1 MLLFDIV
8 IPTYNNLEELKQC
21 LESLERQTL
30 RNFKVWVAVDGST
43 DATLEYLS
51 LNSFNFPLSWVEHS
65 DKKNHGR
72 AATRNLVLPHL
83 TANYVLFLDSDLTV
97 QSDFVSVHYAA
108 FKVSGGYIISLGKIQ
123 YERGDI
129 WGEYD
134 MTRGM
139 NRFQNNLAE
148 IPAKYILTGNVSM
161 PASLFVKLNGFDEG
175 ITTYGGEDTEL
186 GCRMQKEAGV
196 KVLFNKQAVA
206 TGVMDKPLSFALQQR
221 EAFAN
226 QGLKYLLKKHPWA
239 DDVFQLNFLT
249 SWKGKILYHLIP
261 RRLLMQAAE
270 NRRLPLSLRIK
281 TVHLLVFYHLYKGY
295 HH

>member
-21 LESLERQTL
+21 LESLEKQTH
-30 RNFKVWVAVDGST
+30 RDFKVWVAIDGST
-43 DATLEYLS
+43 DATFEYLS
-51 LNSFNFPLSWVEHS
+51 SNSFNFPLSWLEHS

-83 TANYVLFLDSDLTV
+83 TANNVLFLDSDLTV
-97 QSDFVSVHYAA
+97 QSDFILAHYAA
-108 FKVSGGYIISLGKIQ
+108 FKVSDGYIISLGKIE

-161 PASLFVKLNGFDEG
+161 PVALFVKLNGFDEG

-186 GCRMQKEAGV
+186 GCRIQKEAGV

-206 TGVMDKPLSFALQQR
+206 KGVMDKPLSFALQQR

-239 DDVFQLNFLT
+239 NDVFQLNFLT
-249 SWKGKILYHLIP
+249 SWKGKMLYHLIP
-261 RRLLMQAAE
+261 RELLMWASE
-270 NRRLPLSLRIK
+270 RRSLPLALRIK
-281 TVHLLVFYHLYKGY
+281 MVHLLVFYHLYRGY
-295 HH
+295 HQ